1 MRKIDTKELFQRLC
15 GFEYEMLKYVYRT
28 QGQASAPIN
37 YYEAAESLSVDRNT
51 VRRAIKR
58 LFEADVLT
66 SDGENFKINSQILK
80 D

>member
-1 MRKIDTKELFQRLC
+1 
-15 GFEYEMLKYVYRT
+15 MLKYVYRT

-66 SDGENFKINSQILK
+66 CDGENFKINSEILK